1 MVEQSNKL
9 IREILDS
16 TGRWG
21 CSKDE
26 FREKIEIVFAYLN
39 HFLFVIADLR

>member
-1 MVEQSNKL
+1 MIEQSNKL

-16 TGRWG
+16 AGRWG

-26 FREKIEIVFAYLN
+26 FSEKTEIVFAYLD
-39 HFLFVIADLR
+39 HFLSVIANLR